1 MCGAEREKDCPA
13 QADSTAF
20 ILHATA
26 DKALVLPDR
35 GHKSPLGDA
44 VPTAYTIPDDKH
56 TIIHTAQHFFSPLSL
71 GLAGAQVTTRGS
83 EETCKSWKSAGTA
96 VGRSRG
102 GRRCECH
109 QAIPVKPAAVE
120 GTRATGAAAGEG
132 HREERPSRGR
142 SSPAERAPVGKP
154 VIFTR
159 CRMEL
164 GQLQGGM
171 GLGKHH
177 QHAGLRSSRR
187 MAKARHSGPHSCAP
201 WRSLCSLCA
210 AHTGPAGSWGGGLSC
225 RCWASSTSSSPAVS
239 PPEASE
245 LQCWQLCCIARAQ
258 PRFLPD
264 VEEEGDL

>member
-83 EETCKSWKSAGTA
+83 EETCKAWKSAGT
-96 VGRSRG
+96 VGRSRD
-102 GRRCECH
+102 GRRYN
-109 QAIPVKPAAVE
+109 QAIPMMPAAVE
-120 GTRATGAAAGEG
+120 GTRATRAAAGEV
-132 HREERPSRGR
+132 HREERLSRGR
-142 SSPAERAPVGKP
+142 SSPAERAAVGKA

-171 GLGKHH
+171 GLGRHH
-177 QHAGLRSSRR
+177 QHAGPGMQGHALV
-187 MAKARHSGPHSCAP
+187 HSGEVFAVRVLLTQGPRALGEVAS
-201 WRSLCSLCA
+201 A
-210 AHTGPAGSWGGGLSC
+210 AGAGPAACPALSGFP
-225 RCWASSTSSSPAVS
+225 T
-239 PPEASE
+239 EA
-245 LQCWQLCCIARAQ
+245 
-258 PRFLPD
+258 
-264 VEEEGDL
+264 G